1 LSQIGAATD
10 FAGWMPALLRCD
22 SATLLTAALQPLMT
36 TKIRKYTL
44 KAPVKAKKEYRVR
57 YEDEL
62 NSEQLEVVMATD
74 GPLLVIAG
82 AGSGKTRTLTYR
94 VSRLIE
100 DGVDPSDILL
110 LTFTNKSSREMLSRV
125 EQLVTTDTRRI
136 WGGTFHS
143 IGNRLLRRHAETI
156 GYRSNFSILDSEDAK
171 EMMETAISSM
181 GIKTLE
187 KRFPKGDVLIDIYSF
202 LVNTRTPLELHL
214 EQNYPHFAL
223 YQEEMIKVFRRYRER
238 KRDAN
243 TMDFDDLLLNWKLLL
258 DEHPE
263 VSGALKLMFRY
274 ILVDEY
280 QDTNKLQAEVV
291 DAMASVRR
299 NVMAVGDDAQSIYS
313 FRGASFENILTFPLR
328 FPETTIY
335 KLETNYRST
344 RQILGLANQS
354 IALNRYQFR
363 KELQAVRGDGPD
375 PAVVGVDDVFEQA
388 AFVAQRIL
396 ELRDEGESLAD
407 IAVLYR
413 SHYQSL
419 ELQMELSRRLIPY
432 EIRSGVRFFEQAHIK
447 DVLAYLKIVT
457 NARDELSWKRVLKLY
472 PKIGEKIAAEVWARI
487 SESVDPLERF
497 VRGIEVSGRGAKG
510 SLASLREVLN
520 LIGGESMKRNPSE
533 SIRLVV
539 ERGYADYARSK
550 FPNSQARLDDLE
562 QLSQYALRYEDTSQ
576 FLDEVA
582 LANPIAGEDVAVVG
596 PEDEKVVLS
605 SVHQAK
611 GLEWRI
617 VFVIWLAD
625 GRFPNA
631 RAMRVPG
638 GIVRIEPAKM
648 HEAFVLT
655 HPLDPRPVSVAAA
668 SPAVTANSG
677 RSLTAGNEEL
687 AHITEVLEDALS
699 PESRTADDAESERPG
714 DNEGLREIVIPGEE
728 EERRLFYVA
737 VTRARQELYLV
748 FPVMSRDRMQ
758 MDVLME
764 PSRFIRELPGD
775 SYEKWVIGTE

>member
-1 LSQIGAATD
+1 
-10 FAGWMPALLRCD
+10 
-22 SATLLTAALQPLMT
+22 
-36 TKIRKYTL
+36 
-44 KAPVKAKKEYRVR
+44 
-57 YEDEL
+57 
-62 NSEQLEVVMATD
+62 
-74 GPLLVIAG
+74 
-82 AGSGKTRTLTYR
+82 
-94 VSRLIE
+94 
-100 DGVDPSDILL
+100 
-110 LTFTNKSSREMLSRV
+110 
-125 EQLVTTDTRRI
+125 
-136 WGGTFHS
+136 
-143 IGNRLLRRHAETI
+143 
-156 GYRSNFSILDSEDAK
+156 
-171 EMMETAISSM
+171 
-181 GIKTLE
+181 
-187 KRFPKGDVLIDIYSF
+187 
-202 LVNTRTPLELHL
+202 
-214 EQNYPHFAL
+214 
-223 YQEEMIKVFRRYRER
+223 
-238 KRDAN
+238 
-243 TMDFDDLLLNWKLLL
+243 
-258 DEHPE
+258 
-263 VSGALKLMFRY
+263 
-274 ILVDEY
+274 
-280 QDTNKLQAEVV
+280 
-291 DAMASVRR
+291 R

-344 RQILGLANQS
+344 RQILSLANHS

-457 NARDELSWKRVLKLY
+457 NTRDELSWKRTLKLY
-472 PKIGEKIAAEVWARI
+472 PKIGEKVAAEVWGRI
-487 SESVDPLERF
+487 SESVNPLERF
-497 VRGIEVSGRGAKG
+497 LRGVDVTGRGAKG
-510 SLASLREVLN
+510 SLSSLREVLN
-520 LIGGESMKRNPSE
+520 LISAESMKRNPSE
-533 SIRLVV
+533 TIRMVV
-539 ERGYADYARSK
+539 ERGYGDYARAK
-550 FPNSQARLDDLE
+550 FPNAQARLDDLE
-562 QLSQYALRYEDTSQ
+562 QLSQYALRYDDVNQ

-582 LANPIAGEDVAVVG
+582 LSNPIAGEDVAVVG

-611 GLEWRI
+611 GLEWRT

-625 GRFPNA
+625 GRFPSA

-638 GIVRIEPAKM
+638 GIVKFEPARM

-655 HPLDPRPVSVAAA
+655 HPLDVQSIAAGPSRGRAGDQPSVHKEQAGREEVEHLREVFEEALPTQASGSEEAAH
-668 SPAVTANSG
+668 
-677 RSLTAGNEEL
+677 RLDRAGS
-687 AHITEVLEDALS
+687 AA
-699 PESRTADDAESERPG
+699 G
-714 DNEGLREIVIPGEE
+714 DGIREIVIPGEE

-737 VTRARQELYLV
+737 VTRAKQELYLV

-758 MDVLME
+758 MDILME

-775 SYEKWVIGTE
+775 SYEKWIIGSE

>member
-1 LSQIGAATD
+1 MAE
-10 FAGWMPALLRCD
+10 RV
-22 SATLLTAALQPLMT
+22 
-36 TKIRKYTL
+36 RRYTL
-44 KAPVKAKKEYRVR
+44 KRPVRPAKVYRVK

-62 NSEQLEVVMATD
+62 NAEQLEVVMAGD

-82 AGSGKTRTLTYR
+82 AGSGKTRALTYR

-100 DGVDPSDILL
+100 DGVDPNDILL
-110 LTFTNKSSREMLSRV
+110 VTFTNKASREMLSRV
-125 EQLVTTDTRRI
+125 EQLVTVDTRRI

-143 IGNRLLRRHAETI
+143 IGNRLLRRHAEAI
-156 GYRSNFSILDSEDAK
+156 GYRSSFTILDAEDAK
-171 EMMETAISSM
+171 EMMESAISSL

-187 KRFPKGDVLIDIYSF
+187 KRFPKGDVLLDIYSF
-202 LVNTRTPLELHL
+202 LINTRTPLELHL

-223 YQEEMIKVFRRYRER
+223 YRDEMVNVFRRYKER
-238 KRDAN
+238 KREAN
-243 TMDFDDLLLNWKLLL
+243 AMDFDDLLVNWKLLL
-258 DEHPE
+258 DDHPE
-263 VSGALKLMFRY
+263 VSEALKRHFRS

-280 QDTNKLQAEVV
+280 QDTNKLQADIV
-291 DAMASVRR
+291 DAMASEKR
-299 NVMAVGDDAQSIYS
+299 NVMVVGDDAQSIYS

-328 FPETTIY
+328 FPEAKIY

-344 RQILGLANQS
+344 PQILALANAS
-354 IALNRYQFR
+354 MSHNRFQFR
-363 KELQAVRGDGPD
+363 KELHAVRGPGPD

-447 DVLAYLKIVT
+447 DVIAYLKIVT
-457 NARDELSWKRVLKLY
+457 NPRDELSWKRVLKLY
-472 PKIGEKIAAEVWARI
+472 PKVGEKTAAEVWGRI
-487 SESVDPLERF
+487 SASPDPLQAFLFTTPLPRAGEGGPERAKR
-497 VRGIEVSGRGAKG
+497 VEGPGEGR
-510 SLASLREVLN
+510 LN
-520 LIGGESMKRNPSE
+520 LLKSLLEMLSGEGMKHNPSE
-533 SIRLVV
+533 AIRLIV
-539 ERGYADYARSK
+539 EKGYADYARAK
-550 FPNSQARLDDLE
+550 FANAQARLDDLE
-562 QLSQYALRYEDTSQ
+562 QLSQYALRYDDVNA

-596 PEDEKVVLS
+596 PEDEKIVLS

-625 GRFPNA
+625 GRFPSQ
-631 RAMRVPG
+631 RALRVPG
-638 GIVRIEPAKM
+638 GIVRIPEGN
-648 HEAFVLT
+648 
-655 HPLDPRPVSVAAA
+655 VA
-668 SPAVTANSG
+668 
-677 RSLTAGNEEL
+677 EEF
-687 AHITEVLEDALS
+687 ALMVQ
-699 PESRTADDAESERPG
+699 DER
-714 DNEGLREIVIPGEE
+714 EREIVIPGEE

-748 FPVMSRDRMQ
+748 FPVMARDRGG

-764 PSRFIRELPGD
+764 PSRFVRELPGET
-775 SYEKWVIGTE
+775 YEKWVIGSE